1 MRQLSVKQKKMLRE
15 WFANNKDK
23 VTLAFNIQYDDFP
36 SDLYEQIAAV
46 NDHETIVQNIN
57 RFLTD
62 MAAEAIHF

>member
-15 WFANNKDK
+15 WFAENKDK
-23 VTLAFNIQYDDFP
+23 VTFAFDIQYDCFP
-36 SDLYEQIAAV
+36 SVLYEKIVAV
-46 NDHETIVQNIN
+46 NDYETIVQDIN